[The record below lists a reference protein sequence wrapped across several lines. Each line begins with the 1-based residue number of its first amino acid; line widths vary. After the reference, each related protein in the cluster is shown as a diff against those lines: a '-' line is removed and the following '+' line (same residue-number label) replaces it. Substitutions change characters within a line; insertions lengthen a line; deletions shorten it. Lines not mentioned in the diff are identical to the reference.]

1 MKTIVHSFLFVAL
14 TAGLC
19 AAPSVDILPPQK
31 RTASLDLVRS
41 LLTTKPIDI
50 SADTL
55 AKNNPFNPVKPSV
68 DSEAVAKGPTA
79 PASALSER
87 DLLQTLA
94 ATVTPSGT
102 MQLGDQLILL
112 FGQKK
117 LKVGDHIPIVF
128 QGSTYELQI
137 SAIERTSFSLRINNA
152 EITRPIKPVV
162 VTKP

>member
-1 MKTIVHSFLFVAL
+1 MKTIVHSFLFIAL
-14 TAGLC
+14 TAGLY

-50 SADTL
+50 SADSL
-55 AKNNPFNPVKPSV
+55 AKNNPFNPVKPV
-68 DSEAVAKGPTA
+68 VEAETVSKGPVT
-79 PASALSER
+79 PGSALNEQ
-87 DLLQTLA
+87 DLLKSLA

-117 LKVGDHIPIVF
+117 LKVGDRIPIVF